1 MVPSELVILSEDVW
15 AMLSA
20 WFWAFFLIGAT
31 LLLTVAGS
39 LLVRRLITVEV
50 LQRHNDVAGFIYAVI
65 GVVYAVLLGFAAV
78 TVWERYD
85 RAQASVEQEAN
96 DLADL
101 YRDAQT
107 FPSDIRAELESR
119 IRDYVRLAVEK
130 EWPAMAERKFS
141 PEVWDAYIQLW
152 RTYYQF
158 APGNDQEKIWYS
170 QSLTKLNDLGDQRR
184 MRLLTSRAGG
194 VPVMMW
200 VALLGTGAVTIAFSF
215 LFGIHNAT
223 AQIIMSSGLAFTIA
237 LVMLAIV
244 ALEHPF
250 AGINRVSPQAFVQL
264 ESVFKSLEAKRFR

>member
-1 MVPSELVILSEDVW
+1 MGLVSSELVILSEDVW

-96 DLADL
+96 DLSDL

-119 IRDYVRLAVEK
+119 IRDYVQLAVEK

-200 VALLGTGAVTIAFSF
+200 VALLG
-215 LFGIHNAT
+215 
-223 AQIIMSSGLAFTIA
+223 MA
-237 LVMLAIV
+237 L
-244 ALEHPF
+244 
-250 AGINRVSPQAFVQL
+250 
-264 ESVFKSLEAKRFR
+264 

>member
-1 MVPSELVILSEDVW
+1 
-15 AMLSA
+15 MLSA

-119 IRDYVRLAVEK
+119 IRDYVQLAVEK

-184 MRLLTSRAGG
+184 MRLLTS
-194 VPVMMW
+194 
-200 VALLGTGAVTIAFSF
+200 
-215 LFGIHNAT
+215 
-223 AQIIMSSGLAFTIA
+223 
-237 LVMLAIV
+237 
-244 ALEHPF
+244 
-250 AGINRVSPQAFVQL
+250 
-264 ESVFKSLEAKRFR
+264 